1 MATSLDGFIA
11 DENGG
16 IDWLNELPPP
26 DDPKED
32 MGYGALIQSIDRLVM
47 GRKTFNQVLSFGS
60 WPYGET
66 PVTVLSHQPPPH
78 ILPDGAKVDFTR
90 GSPEDLIGQFKSAG
104 DMHIYLDGG
113 NVVQQ
118 FLAAGCID
126 DIILT
131 QVPVLLGKGISLF
144 KEELPENMWIVKNV
158 TNYSNGFIQT
168 HLIKKESD
176 S

>member
-1 MATSLDGFIA
+1 
-11 DENGG
+11 
-16 IDWLNELPPP
+16 
-26 DDPKED
+26 
-32 MGYGALIQSIDRLVM
+32 
-47 GRKTFNQVLSFGS
+47 
-60 WPYGET
+60 
-66 PVTVLSHQPPPH
+66 
-78 ILPDGAKVDFTR
+78 
-90 GSPEDLIGQFKSAG
+90 
-104 DMHIYLDGG
+104 
-113 NVVQQ
+113 
-118 FLAAGCID
+118 LAAGCID